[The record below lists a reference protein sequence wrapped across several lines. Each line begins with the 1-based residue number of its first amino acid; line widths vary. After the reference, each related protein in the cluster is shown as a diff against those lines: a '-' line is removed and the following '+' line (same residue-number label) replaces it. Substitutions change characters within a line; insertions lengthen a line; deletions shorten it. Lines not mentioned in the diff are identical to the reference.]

1 MALIIDM
8 NKSENDSYV
17 AADNKTLNED
27 IWHLELILDDSEH
40 EWSCEEC
47 KQDHMRLLQ
56 YLKELRAYRWAIK
69 HAKEP
74 EDIVEPLIVMA
85 DYYKDNSEYD
95 YAAGILC
102 AKDLVKETF
111 VELFDTE
118 YIGKEN

>member
-1 MALIIDM
+1 MALIIDV
-8 NKSENDSYV
+8 NKPEGDSVV

-27 IWHLELILDDSEH
+27 LFHLQVMLANTH
-40 EWSCEEC
+40 WKNEEY
-47 KQDHMRLLQ
+47 KQRFTRIVQ
-56 YLKELRAYRWAIK
+56 YLGELRAYRWAIK

-74 EDIVEPLIVMA
+74 EDVIEPLTIMA

-102 AKDLVKETF
+102 AIDLIRETF
-111 VELFDTE
+111 NELFDTE